1 MLAVIIK
8 VPSGTY
14 HEIFQMLS
22 AAAPT
27 FQKFLKSFFSLEQL
41 HPTLKFKFQV
51 PILTIT
57 VQCILY
63 HSIHTPIPSNHS
75 LYPNSLC
82 HPTSILLPD
91 SSLAC
96 TDLSRITYLLKK
108 QKQNRPTKQK
118 LQYFSPTQLKSL
130 IPASKML
137 NIVLS
142 FLTIQ
147 SNQTA
152 LGHVSHIC
160 LCSHSCRAFLSPP
173 TPSFKCPSD
182 CPEAR

>member
-108 QKQNRPTKQK
+108 QKQTNKTKTSVFFSHLAKIPYSSIQDAKYSPKLPHHTVKPNCTRPCFPYLSLLPQ
-118 LQYFSPTQLKSL
+118 LPCFSVSTH
-130 IPASKML
+130 
-137 NIVLS
+137 S
-142 FLTIQ
+142 FLQMPI
-147 SNQTA
+147 
-152 LGHVSHIC
+152 
-160 LCSHSCRAFLSPP
+160 
-173 TPSFKCPSD
+173 
-182 CPEAR
+182 